1 MYHKQD
7 LVSYPNNLMTESLP
21 LGISVKVARVISIL
35 IMINTTPLATK
46 RLQGIDE

>member
-35 IMINTTPLATK
+35 IMINTPLATK